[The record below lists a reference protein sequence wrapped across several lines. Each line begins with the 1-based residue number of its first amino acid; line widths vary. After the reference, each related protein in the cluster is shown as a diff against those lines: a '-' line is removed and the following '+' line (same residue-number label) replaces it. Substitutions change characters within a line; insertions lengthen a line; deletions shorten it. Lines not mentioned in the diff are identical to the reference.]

1 MQAEMMLDDES
12 IPVHVRKMECKRLLN
27 KAISEAKR
35 RGFEMDM
42 AEAHYYSEKAEEAF
56 KLLEAGYANTFIQT
70 VIKGRPSVVEAMRAY
85 HDAEV
90 EYKNANEAINAYKL
104 VLKTLEADE
113 EREWEQAR
121 RMV

>member
-1 MQAEMMLDDES
+1 
-12 IPVHVRKMECKRLLN
+12 MEAKRLLN
-27 KAISEAKR
+27 KAISEARR
-35 RGFEMDM
+35 RGLVMDLKEAAYYTVKADESFE
-42 AEAHYYSEKAEEAF
+42 
-56 KLLEAGYANTFIQT
+56 LLEAGYANTFIQT
-70 VIKGRPSVVEAMRAY
+70 VIKGRPRVVEAMREY

-113 EREWEQAR
+113 EREWEQAK

>member
-1 MQAEMMLDDES
+1 MMLDDES

-35 RGFEMDM
+35 RGIAMVV
-42 AEAHYYSEKAEEAF
+42 AEARYYGEKADESF
-56 KLLEAGYANTFIQT
+56 RLLEAGYANTFIQT
-70 VIKGRPSVVEAMRAY
+70 VIKGRPSVVEAMRSF

-113 EREWEQAR
+113 EREWEQAK

>member
-1 MQAEMMLDDES
+1 MPELMLDDES
-12 IPVHVRKMECKRLLN
+12 IPIHVRKMEAKRLLN
-27 KAISEAKR
+27 LAIAEAKR
-35 RGFEMDM
+35 RGIEMNVC
-42 AEAHYYSEKAEEAF
+42 ESRYYTAKADESF
-56 KLLEAGYANTFIQT
+56 NLLEAGYANTFIQT
-70 VIKGRPSVVEAMRAY
+70 VIKGRPGVVEAMRSY

-121 RMV
+121 NMM

>member
-1 MQAEMMLDDES
+1 MPDLMLDDES
-12 IPVHVRKMECKRLLN
+12 IPIHVRKMEAKRLLN
-27 KAISEAKR
+27 KAISEARR
-35 RGFEMDM
+35 RGLVMDLKEAAYYTVKADESFE
-42 AEAHYYSEKAEEAF
+42 
-56 KLLEAGYANTFIQT
+56 LLEAGYANTFIQT
-70 VIKGRPSVVEAMRAY
+70 VIKGRPRVVEAMREY

-113 EREWEQAR
+113 EREWEQAK